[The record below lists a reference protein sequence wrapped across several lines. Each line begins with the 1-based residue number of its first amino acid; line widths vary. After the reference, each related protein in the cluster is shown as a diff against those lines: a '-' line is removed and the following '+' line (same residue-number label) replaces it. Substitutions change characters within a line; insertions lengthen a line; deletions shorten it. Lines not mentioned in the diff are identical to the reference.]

1 MQPSDLI
8 GSFEQREFPD
18 FRNPTID
25 TLVWGRNRHH
35 IPILL
40 EIDVTE
46 ARNAIRD
53 RQVKTGQRI
62 SFTGWV
68 VKCLAQAISEYKFV
82 HALRK
87 GNNNW

>member
-1 MQPSDLI
+1 LKNSI
-8 GSFEQREFPD
+8 
-18 FRNPTID
+18 RNPTIANADGKPFD

-35 IPILL
+35 ITILL

-46 ARNAIRD
+46 ARNAIGD

-68 VKCLAQAISEYKFV
+68 VKRLA
-82 HALRK
+82 L
-87 GNNNW
+87 G